1 MAAIPY
7 PALHLGVI
15 LCLVMASLAGQAA
28 AQEPPAAHTRV
39 CNRPAASGAKTSDPT
54 ECCCAAPVK
63 VACCAVAPGGPR
75 KECFADEFRFV
86 LPAPYRA
93 TQAIVSADGALVM
106 GPRVTVRAQARGKYQ
121 RAFGEVA
128 NVGKENTLLRAD
140 DIVGSLFSDGK
151 VILEDGVTV
160 DGPLTAAGTLVIPAT
175 AKLNGKVTTN
185 TPVPAAAPTLATVK
199 FSPEPDIQAPGGSTR
214 ALAPGRYGEV
224 QVEPGGALALRSG
237 TYYMTSL
244 SVLSGATLILDEK
257 DGAVAVFVKTRFTFA
272 GEEKQEGSDGHV
284 LIAAF
289 GCEPTVLLAPF
300 HGTVSAQNA
309 WLAMTA
315 PGKPTFV
322 GRFFANSVEV
332 GADTTIIGLPIT
344 LPTGPVQVSGG
355 QAPQPPAPLPAPP
368 ADVGCYV
375 MSPNGW
381 RSVACATQQFID
393 SHFPHPDTQLGMST
407 FTSPFKP
414 LSYGQVAVTVPQVG
428 SEQNVFNA
436 TNAAE
441 SPSCPSSITTTANTW
456 SVQNNVNDWT
466 IAAGPHKGDSATVQ
480 FVTQSNGSTTGIC
493 IWQIDVTTQDYP
505 NKCYSP
511 PPSQRSGGLQA
522 FDYGNIA
529 ATVEGGKLKMVA
541 EISWVGAGDP
551 NQFAVVD
558 DDTYD
563 MADSWSEVGGGL
575 LGIGNCSEAQLTNA
589 EVVTQVAASTCAND
603 TTSTSATCSPPALQ
617 PNASA
622 FEGAIGTIETNNLT
636 AIGSPSVAY
645 PNVDLA
651 ISSLTGTTSGGCLGP
666 SHAYVKDSEKDF
678 GATPSTLGNSVFWE
692 SPDIFLVPHGTP
704 VDLNSVST
712 ETTITPGGQFDI
724 WVRVHNDLGCSA
736 VNNAKALVYLA
747 DPAALS
753 VQWGPVTMGQYVG
766 DNGSSTGVSVPA
778 GGQALIGPLPFT
790 APTSGIGNGHR
801 CILAAIQADGEGAP
815 ANHYD
820 APASNQVAQRNIEFA
835 SPCVFPLTNGTSQD
849 GSAQITLTATPNT
862 GTKPSLMALPDIEVA
877 FDDSD
882 SSWFNVW
889 KSESG
894 AGTTFQVTH
903 SGSVTTVR
911 LGDFSVSLN
920 SVPLAAG
927 GSRNATGTTTL
938 PSGYPSA
945 VTLQIAATLTET
957 NGSGT
962 VMVQNGGSCVTEPPP
977 VIK

>member
-1 MAAIPY
+1 MRAILHAA
-7 PALHLGVI
+7 
-15 LCLVMASLAGQAA
+15 ASLCVIFSLAIAAPVGEAA
-28 AQEPPAAHTRV
+28 AQQTPAAQAQV
-39 CNRPAASGAKTSDPT
+39 CDRPANGAPASGQT
-54 ECCCAAPVK
+54 ECCCAAPAK
-63 VACCAVAPGGPR
+63 VACCAVAPAGPR

-93 TQAIVSADGALVM
+93 SQAIVSADGALVM
-106 GPRVTVRAQARGKYQ
+106 GPRVTVRAQARGGKYE
-121 RAFGEVA
+121 REFGEVA
-128 NVGKENTLLRAD
+128 NVGKENMLLGAD

-151 VILEDGVTV
+151 VVLEDGVTV
-160 DGPLTAAGTLVIPAT
+160 NGPLTAGGALVVPAT
-175 AKLNGKVTTN
+175 ARLNGKVATN
-185 TPVPAAAPTLATVK
+185 TPVPAAGPTLATVK
-199 FSPEPDIQAPGGSTR
+199 FSPEADVLAPGGSTR

-237 TYYMTSL
+237 TYYMASL
-244 SVLSGATLILDEK
+244 RVLSGATLVLDEK
-257 DGAVAVFVKTRFTFA
+257 DGAVAVFVQTSFTFA

-322 GRFFANSVEV
+322 GRFFANSIEV
-332 GADTTIIGLPIT
+332 GADTTIVGLPVT
-344 LPTGPVQVSGG
+344 LPPGPVQVSGG
-355 QAPQPPAPLPAPP
+355 QAPLPPAPLPAPP

-375 MSPNGW
+375 MGPSGW
-381 RSVACATQQFID
+381 QSVACATQPFID
-393 SHFPHPDTQLGMST
+393 SHFPRPDAQLGMST

-414 LSYGQVAVTVPQVG
+414 LAYGQVAVTIPQVG

-436 TNAAE
+436 TNAAQ
-441 SPSCPSSITTTANTW
+441 STSCPSSITTTANTW
-456 SVQNNVNDWT
+456 SVQQNVNDWT
-466 IAAGPHKGDSATVQ
+466 IAAGPNKDDSATVQ
-480 FVTQSNGSTTGIC
+480 FVTQSDGSTTGIC
-493 IWQIDVTTQDYP
+493 IWQIDVTTQKYP

-541 EISWVGAGDP
+541 QISWVGPGDP
-551 NQFAVVD
+551 NVFAVVD

-575 LGIGNCSEAQLTNA
+575 LGIGNCSEAKLTNA
-589 EVVTQVAASTCAND
+589 EVVTQVAASTCASD
-603 TTSTSATCSPPALQ
+603 TTATSATCSPPALQ

-622 FEGAIGTIETNNLT
+622 FEGAIGTVETNNLT

-651 ISSLTGTTSGGCLGP
+651 ISSQTATTSGGCLGP
-666 SHAYVKDSEKDF
+666 SQAYVKDSEKDF
-678 GATPSTLGNSVFWE
+678 GATPSTLGNAVFWE
-692 SPDIFLVPHGTP
+692 SPDIFLVPQGTP

-766 DNGSSTGVSVPA
+766 DNGGSTGVSVPA

-790 APTSGIGNGHR
+790 APTSGIGDGHR
-801 CILAAIQADGEGAP
+801 CILAAIKADGEPAP
-815 ANHYD
+815 AKPQD
-820 APASNQVAQRNIEFA
+820 APDSNQVGQRNVEFA
-835 SPCVFPLTNGTSQD
+835 SPCVFPLTNGTSQG

-862 GTKPSLMALPDIEVA
+862 GAAPSLTALPDVEVA

-889 KSESG
+889 KTQPG
-894 AGTTFQVTH
+894 AGTTFKATH
-903 SGSVTTVR
+903 SGSVTTIR
-911 LGDFSVSLN
+911 LGDFSVALN
-920 SVPLAAG
+920 PVPLPAG
-927 GSRNATGTTTL
+927 QSRNATGTTVL

-945 VTLQIAATLTET
+945 LTEQIAATLTET

-977 VIK
+977 VIR

>member
-1 MAAIPY
+1 MTT
-7 PALHLGVI
+7 PALYLRVI
-15 LCLVMASLAGQAA
+15 FSLAIAAFAGQAA
-28 AQEPPAAHTRV
+28 AQQPPASQAPPTAQTQA
-39 CNRPAASGAKTSDPT
+39 CERPASGAKASNPA

-63 VACCAVAPGGPR
+63 VACCAPAPEGPR

-93 TQAIVSADGALVM
+93 TQAIVSADGALVL
-106 GPRVTVRAQARGKYQ
+106 GPRVSVLAQARGRYD

-128 NVGKENTLLRAD
+128 NVGKENTILGAD
-140 DIVGSLFSDGK
+140 DVVGSLFSDGK

-160 DGPLTAAGTLVIPAT
+160 NGPLTAAGTLVVPAT
-175 AKLNGKVTTN
+175 AHLNGKVTTN

-199 FSPEPDIQAPGGSTR
+199 FSPEPDIDAPGGSTR

-244 SVLSGATLILDEK
+244 SVLPGATLVLDEK

-322 GRFFANSVEV
+322 GRFFANSIEV
-332 GADTTIIGLPIT
+332 GADTTIIGLPVT
-344 LPTGPVQVSGG
+344 LPPGPVQVSGG
-355 QAPQPPAPLPAPP
+355 PRPPAPLPKPP

-393 SHFPHPDTQLGMST
+393 SHFPHPDTQLAMST

-414 LSYGQVAVTVPQVG
+414 LAYGQVAVTIPQVG

-441 SPSCPSSITTTANTW
+441 SSSCPSSITTTANTW

-466 IAAGPHKGDSATVQ
+466 IAAGPNKGDFATVQ

-493 IWQIDVTTQDYP
+493 IWQIDVTTQQYP

-541 EISWVGAGDP
+541 EISWVGSGDP

-558 DDTYD
+558 NDTYD

-589 EVVTQVAASTCAND
+589 EVVTQVAASTCADD
-603 TTSTSATCSPPALQ
+603 TTATSATCSPPQLQ
-617 PNASA
+617 PNVSA
-622 FEGAIGTIETNNLT
+622 FEGSIGTVETNNLV

-766 DNGSSTGVSVPA
+766 DNGGATGVSVPA

-801 CILAAIQADGEGAP
+801 CILAAIKADGESAP
-815 ANHYD
+815 ANPDD
-820 APASNQVAQRNIEFA
+820 APDSNQVAQRNIEFA
-835 SPCVFPLTNGTSQD
+835 APCVFPLTNGTSQD

-862 GTKPSLMALPDIEVA
+862 GTAPSLTALPDVEVA

-882 SSWFNVW
+882 SSWFNAW
-889 KSESG
+889 KTQTG

-903 SGSVTTVR
+903 SGSTTTVR
-911 LGDFSVSLN
+911 LGNFSVALN

-927 GSRNATGTTTL
+927 QSRNATGTTVL
-938 PSGYPSA
+938 PSGYPTA
-945 VTLQIAATLTET
+945 VTLQIGATLTET